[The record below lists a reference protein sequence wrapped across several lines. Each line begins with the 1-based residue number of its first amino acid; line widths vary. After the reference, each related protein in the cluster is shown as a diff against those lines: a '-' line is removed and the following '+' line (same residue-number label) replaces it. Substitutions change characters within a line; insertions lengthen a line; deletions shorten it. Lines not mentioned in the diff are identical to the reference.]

1 VKSNFYCLTMIKVGL
16 TGNMGTGKSTVAR
29 IFMAM
34 GVPVYHADL
43 EAKKF
48 LFEQEV
54 VSQLRLWWGEAVMT
68 NGQPDRKKLATIV
81 FKQPEKLKMLN
92 SLIHPRVRG
101 DLQEWLIR
109 QHHHHYVIHEA
120 AILFESGFFK
130 EFDKII
136 TVVCPERLAMKRIM
150 ERDGLEEEEIWQ
162 RMQNQWS
169 QQVKIAKS
177 DFHIVNDGNTMVI
190 PQVLRIHSRLNR
202 INKG

>member
-1 VKSNFYCLTMIKVGL
+1 
-16 TGNMGTGKSTVAR
+16 
-29 IFMAM
+29 
-34 GVPVYHADL
+34 
-43 EAKKF
+43 
-48 LFEQEV
+48 
-54 VSQLRLWWGEAVMT
+54 
-68 NGQPDRKKLATIV
+68 
-81 FKQPEKLKMLN
+81 MLN